1 MKLYLEKR
9 LIKKRGGGSMP
20 RGRKIVKSGGYLM
33 SNEFKV
39 EMKREGWDRVV
50 KYLRCVN
57 LPEFNEGNDLQFE
70 FYESKDLDVLAFFT
84 DWIVNNGVYDVV
96 IWLGSGK
103 RSLVFTGCSVEWMY
117 MDDLS
122 GYEGE
127 EYGLRRE
134 VKVRVGLRYVRV
146 FIEDKKKGEKCV
158 IG

>member
-1 MKLYLEKR
+1 
-9 LIKKRGGGSMP
+9 MP
-20 RGRKIVKSGGYLM
+20 RGRKKNSQAGGYLM

-39 EMKREGWDRVV
+39 EVKRDGWNRVV
-50 KYLRCVN
+50 GYLRCVN

-70 FYESKDLDVLAFFT
+70 FCESKDLDVLGFFT
-84 DWIVNNGVYDVV
+84 DWVVNNGVHDIV

-127 EYGLRRE
+127 ECGLKRE
-134 VKVRVGLRYVRV
+134 VKVRVGLRYVRM
-146 FIEDKKKGEKCV
+146 FIVDKKRGERCMV
-158 IG
+158 G